1 MMDSYYLKTCGGPI
15 DTSVASKHSDL
26 EFIKSNPD
34 LISCIFEDKLKTID
48 YVGGDTKEYIEKLN
62 KLKHELE
69 KLIVKWV

>member
-1 MMDSYYLKTCGGPI
+1 MSGYYLKTCGGPI

-48 YVGGDTKEYIEKLN
+48 YVGGDTRIYIEKLN
-62 KLKHELE
+62 KLKRELE
-69 KLIVKWV
+69 ELIVKWV

>member
-1 MMDSYYLKTCGGPI
+1 MSGYYLKICGGPI

-48 YVGGDTKEYIEKLN
+48 YVGGDTKIYIEKLN

>member
-1 MMDSYYLKTCGGPI
+1 MSGYYLKTCGGPI

-48 YVGGDTKEYIEKLN
+48 YVGGDTRTYIEKLN
-62 KLKHELE
+62 KLKRELE
-69 KLIVKWV
+69 ELIVKWV

>member
-1 MMDSYYLKTCGGPI
+1 MSGYYLQTCGGPI

-48 YVGGDTKEYIEKLN
+48 YVGGDTRIYIEKLN
-62 KLKHELE
+62 KLKRELE
-69 KLIVKWV
+69 ELIVKWV